1 MSLNAVVEWVRHTIC
16 ALRGHDALLQ
26 FERGRMYLKC
36 VSCGYESPG
45 WTIKNRDTRPAP
57 AVVHELPRR
66 RWTPAN
72 LAAAGRRFLPHSATT
87 RRVA

>member
-1 MSLNAVVEWVRHTIC
+1 MSLNAVVERVRHAVC
-16 ALRGHDALLQ
+16 ALHGHDALLQ

-45 WTIKNRDTRPAP
+45 WTVRERETRPAAPRQAP
-57 AVVHELPRR
+57 AVIHEVPRR
-66 RWTPAN
+66 
-72 LAAAGRRFLPHSATT
+72 RRFLPQVTSA